1 MAVLLIILA
10 IVVFII
16 FVTGVRIVDQFE
28 RGIVLRF
35 GKYNSTKPP
44 GFRFILPFGIDRM
57 FKVDMRLATVDIP
70 RQEVIT
76 KDNVTINVDAVVYFK
91 VKDVVRAVL
100 EVQNFRLA
108 TAQYA
113 QAALRDVVGKVELDV
128 LLSERD
134 RISNEIK
141 QIVDLATEPWGI
153 DVPDVNIQNVE
164 LPNDMKRV
172 IAKQAEAER
181 EKRSV
186 ITKASGELQAS
197 QNLADAARTLAETPG
212 ALHLRTLTTLND
224 LSSDQS
230 NTVIFAIPLEV
241 LRAFERVA
249 DAGMGGNAVVD
260 AVSKAVHHKRSTR
273 NTPSAR
279 SSSD

>member
-1 MAVLLIILA
+1 MRTIRRITMEVVAGLFGLLFFPAVF
-10 IVVFII
+10 FII
-16 FVTGVRIVDQFE
+16 AG
-28 RGIVLRF
+28 LRVINQYEKGLILTL
-35 GKYNSTKPP
+35 GKYSSTRSP
-44 GFRFILPFGIDRM
+44 GLTWIFPGIQKLI
-57 FKVDMRLATVDIP
+57 KVDLRLATVDIP

-76 KDNVTINVDAVVYFK
+76 KDNVTINVDAVVYFRVSSPEK
-91 VKDVVRAVL
+91 AILD
-100 EVQNFRLA
+100 VQNFRLA

-141 QIVDLATEPWGI
+141 TIVDEATEPWGI

-181 EKRSV
+181 ERRSV
-186 ITKASGELQAS
+186 ITKAQGELEAS
-197 QNLADAARTLAETPG
+197 NNLAEAAHKLAKTPG

-230 NTVIFAIPLEV
+230 NTVIFAMPLEV
-241 LRAFERVA
+241 LRAFE
-249 DAGMGGNAVVD
+249 
-260 AVSKAVHHKRSTR
+260 AVSKK
-273 NTPSAR
+273 
-279 SSSD
+279 